1 MENFVQLL
9 RNTISQNEQDFKPAS
24 EQLIQIETQPQHYV
38 KLLQIALAF
47 NEIETD
53 VRLAAVLQI
62 KNGIHKRWRSYCT
75 NAINKED
82 KDTIR
87 QNLLLCLNERE
98 HKVSFCYFKHLNTN
112 LLYSK
117 EVAWSTFLQ
126 NCKNEELVKV

>member
-9 RNTISQNEQDFKPAS
+9 RNSISQNEQIFKPAS
-24 EQLIQIETQPQHYV
+24 EQLMQIETQPQYYI

-47 NEIETD
+47 NEIEAD

-62 KNGIHKRWRSYCT
+62 KNGIHKRWRAYCT
-75 NAINKED
+75 NPINKED

-98 HKVSFCYFKHLNTN
+98 PKVSICYIYKIVLFM
-112 LLYSK
+112 LYNK
-117 EVAWSTFLQ
+117 CPRNMTVEMLFI
-126 NCKNEELVKV
+126 